1 METARELFSQS
12 SDSEFENL
20 FVSDSKTDNHKKA
33 TESVTDTI
41 EVSVP
46 EAARLLGITERT
58 IWRRIRQKKLSSEL
72 VNGKTIIRLSQSD
85 IQTCATDTFTDDT
98 GIEVE
103 PVSDTDDAVSQ
114 PDTVSTALTELV
126 SELSA
131 KLEAATYRAGYLEAV
146 VNSQSKE
153 IRLLPD
159 LQEQARQKAKLEEE
173 LSALR
178 DRADKVSELEAALK
192 EKEQEI
198 SQIKNSWWAKFGRML
213 SK

>member
-20 FVSDSKTDNHKKA
+20 FVSDSKTDNHNKA
-33 TESVTDTI
+33 TESGTDTI

-85 IQTCATDTFTDDT
+85 IQACATDTVTDGI
-98 GIEVE
+98 GIEAE

-114 PDTVSTALTELV
+114 SNTVNTALTELV

-159 LQEQARQKAKLEEE
+159 LQDQARQKAKLEEE

>member
-1 METARELFSQS
+1 METAKELFSQPS
-12 SDSEFENL
+12 EAEFENL
-20 FVSDSKTDNHKKA
+20 FVSDSQTDIETKN
-33 TESVTDTI
+33 TDSDTDVI
-41 EVSVP
+41 TASVP
-46 EAARLLGITERT
+46 EAAKLLGITERT

-85 IQTCATDTFTDDT
+85 IQACDTDTVTDDI
-98 GIEVE
+98 GLEAQ
-103 PVSDTDDAVSQ
+103 PVSDSDDAGSQ
-114 PDTVSTALTELV
+114 TDSVNTALTELV

-178 DRADKVSELEAALK
+178 ERADKVSELEATLK

-198 SQIKNSWWAKFGRML
+198 AQIKNSWWAKIGRML

>member
-1 METARELFSQS
+1 LETARDLFSQS
-12 SDSEFENL
+12 SEVEFENL
-20 FVSDSKTDNHKKA
+20 FVSDSEADRQRTDTDAN
-33 TESVTDTI
+33 TDTI

-46 EAARLLGITERT
+46 EAAKLLGITERT
-58 IWRRIRQKKLSSEL
+58 IWRRIRQKKLASEL
-72 VNGKTIIRLSQSD
+72 VNGKTVIRLSRTDIRASASD
-85 IQTCATDTFTDDT
+85 NVTDDF
-98 GIEVE
+98 GIEAQ
-103 PVSDTDDAVSQ
+103 PVSDTEEPISQ
-114 PDTVSTALTELV
+114 SDTVNTALTELV

-173 LSALR
+173 LSALKE
-178 DRADKVSELEAALK
+178 RADKVSELETALM
-192 EKEQEI
+192 EKEREL
-198 SQIKNSWWAKFGRML
+198 SQVKNSWWAKFGRMF